1 MAVQPL
7 RDAIFTFQKLCPED
21 ERVFNTGR
29 STHTKQRFLGCTAHL
44 ERTIIPIRSLKSTVA
59 EKNLFQS
66 WQIYIKIERKW
77 HTLQYSVI

>member
-1 MAVQPL
+1 MALQPL

-44 ERTIIPIRSLKSTVA
+44 ERTIIPIRSLKSTIA
-59 EKNLFQS
+59 EKNLFQG
-66 WQIYIKIERKW
+66 WQIYIQIERKLD
-77 HTLQYSVI
+77 TLQYSVI

>member
-1 MAVQPL
+1 MAIQPL

-29 STHTKQRFLGCTAHL
+29 STHTKQRCLGCTAHL
-44 ERTIIPIRSLKSTVA
+44 ERTIIPIRSLKSIIA

-66 WQIYIKIERKW
+66 RQIYIQIERKLD
-77 HTLQYSVI
+77 TLQYSVI